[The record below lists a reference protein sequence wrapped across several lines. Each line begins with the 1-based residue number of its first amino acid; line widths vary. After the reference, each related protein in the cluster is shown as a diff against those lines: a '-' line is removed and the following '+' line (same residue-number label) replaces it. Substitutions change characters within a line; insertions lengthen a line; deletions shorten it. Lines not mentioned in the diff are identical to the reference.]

1 MCHRLRNNHW
11 DWSGHMS
18 PPPDDPALKRQYQLE
33 HSFAVVTERRT
44 EFQAAAFVTNARE
57 AGP

>member
-1 MCHRLRNNHW
+1 
-11 DWSGHMS
+11 MS
-18 PPPDDPALKRQYQLE
+18 PPPDDPALERQYQLE

-44 EFQAAAFVTNARE
+44 EFQAAAFVTKARE